1 MRKTRTLLSLLVIA
15 ALILSFASCYFIS
28 GQDMEDLEGTY
39 KLTSFT
45 YTPKYERKEGY
56 TPTERDYVNG
66 ESFLYEDYLV
76 ITGESTGYYAH
87 KDASGQTYVKEVKLS
102 YEYDTED
109 SDEIEYVTFEDALS
123 SSNDIEVNRL
133 GVNGDVLNYT
143 KSAYDYTTLITQVQ
157 MRSESVSVRWEKVS
171 DDTDLSYVKE
181 KLGNLKS
188 YDYEGYKRRGIYEL
202 TTSKNIETGEYLD
215 SEYLY
220 LFYVI
225 DTYDGASTATL
236 HYAQA
241 SDPEQKF
248 TRTVTFSYSSDLTS
262 LTVDGDTWTLESMWG
277 NYYISQSG
285 NMEYHYFLVSN
296 IPTSTALENLIENK
310 MPVD

>member
-1 MRKTRTLLSLLVIA
+1 
-15 ALILSFASCYFIS
+15 
-28 GQDMEDLEGTY
+28 MEDLEGTY

-143 KSAYDYTTLITQVQ
+143 KSAYDYTTLITQVD

-262 LTVDGDTWTLESMWG
+262 LTVGADTWTLESMWG

-285 NMEYHYFLVSN
+285 NMEYHYSLVSN

>member
-143 KSAYDYTTLITQVQ
+143 KSAYDYTTLITQVD

-262 LTVDGDTWTLESMWG
+262 LTVGADTWTLESMWG

-285 NMEYHYFLVSN
+285 NMEYHYSLVSN

>member
-1 MRKTRTLLSLLVIA
+1 MKATRILLSILVIT
-15 ALILSFASCYFIS
+15 ALVLSLASCYFIT
-28 GQDMEDLEGTY
+28 GQDMDDLEGTY

-45 YTPKYERKEGY
+45 YTPSYERKEGY

-66 ESFLYEDYLV
+66 EDYLYEDYLV

-87 KDASGQTYVKEVKLS
+87 KDASGQTYVKVVKLS
-102 YEYDTED
+102 YEYDTD
-109 SDEIEYVTFEDALS
+109 DTDEIEYVTFEDALS
-123 SSNDIEVNRL
+123 SSNNIEVNKL
-133 GVNGDVLNYT
+133 GVSGDILNYT
-143 KSAYDYTTLITQVQ
+143 KSAYDYTTLITKVD
-157 MRSESVSVRWEKVS
+157 MRSESIRVRWEKVS
-171 DDTDLSYVKE
+171 DDTDLSYVEE

-202 TTSKNIETGEYLD
+202 TSVRNTESGEYLD

-262 LTVDGDTWTLESMWG
+262 LTVGADTWTLESMWG

-285 NMEYHYFLVSN
+285 NMEYHYSLVSN